1 MIEWGI
7 NVHNAVNISHGKKVY
22 GYKDGLQEIIKNSDP
37 IYVPDVPDVPSNTND
52 NLVNSPSCNCSD
64 CNTSKKSV
72 KSTLT
77 FICILGFLIV
87 LYLILKKQNLNKKLI
102 LNKYFKEYLFIIN
115 NNMSEIDVNQ
125 IKSSVATIKKF
136 VQDHERIGIKN
147 PSDLQILFSKAY
159 PEIYNKYTTVVKTIC
174 RKDDLTFFR

>member
-1 MIEWGI
+1 MLNNKRNLIEWGI

-22 GYKDGLQEIIKNSDP
+22 GYKDGLEEIIKNSDP
-37 IYVPDVPDVPSNTND
+37 IYVPDVPSNINNVND

-87 LYLILKKQNLNKKLI
+87 LYLILKNKILI
-102 LNKYFKEYLFIIN
+102 RINFK
-115 NNMSEIDVNQ
+115 
-125 IKSSVATIKKF
+125 
-136 VQDHERIGIKN
+136 
-147 PSDLQILFSKAY
+147 
-159 PEIYNKYTTVVKTIC
+159 
-174 RKDDLTFFR
+174 